1 MKAKLEHDR
10 SSGSE
15 SLEVRLGTGE
25 HLDIARLGWLASRPH
40 RYLLAVGADPERR
53 PHLLRY
59 DVTGLESLHSFL
71 RSYEVTPMQ
80 YENMLVS
87 VAEVLGMLDAAG
99 QPTDPLRLDDRLV
112 FADVDGNLW
121 FVYLPA
127 GTGGHKGKDP
137 LASFLR
143 HLTRSGRIALSSSD
157 DVMLADRLRDLIRQD
172 DFSLAAYQAF
182 LVHEYG
188 VRLDFSDTAVP
199 AGGDVRRPSQRAD
212 HEDVMRT
219 AVDLTHAIPP
229 RTVVRPR
236 PQPGEGR
243 TTTFRL
249 VALDG
254 SAGSYALGDCD
265 SVIVGRGSACDVRI
279 PNNLRISRIHARI
292 EREDG
297 DFRITDLGS
306 ANGTF
311 VRSRELHEG
320 ESGIVGLNETFE
332 LADVPMAIRTA

>member
-1 MKAKLEHDR
+1 MKTKLEHDR

-25 HLDIARLGWLASRPH
+25 HLDIARLGWLASRSH
-40 RYLLAVGADPERR
+40 RYLLTVGADPERR

-99 QPTDPLRLDDRLV
+99 QPQELLRLDEHLV

-127 GTGGHKGKDP
+127 GTGEHRGKDP

-143 HLTRSGRIALSSSD
+143 RLTRSGRIALSSSD
-157 DVMLADRLRDLIRQD
+157 DVMLADRLRDLIRQE
-172 DFSLAAYQAF
+172 DFSLEAYQAF

-188 VRLDFSDTAVP
+188 VRLDFSDSAAPVGP
-199 AGGDVRRPSQRAD
+199 VGRRPQHAD
-212 HEDVMRT
+212 HEDGMRT
-219 AVDLTHAIPP
+219 TVDLAHATPP
-229 RTVVRPR
+229 RTIVRPR
-236 PQPGEGR
+236 PQAGEGR

-254 SAGSYALGDCD
+254 SGGSYALGDCD
-265 SVIVGRGSACDVRI
+265 SVIVGRGSACDARI

-292 EREDG
+292 EREGDG
-297 DFRITDLGS
+297 FRITDLGS

-311 VRSRELHEG
+311 VRSRELGEG
-320 ESGIVGLNETFE
+320 ESGTVRLDETFE
-332 LADVPMAIRTA
+332 LADVPMTIRTA